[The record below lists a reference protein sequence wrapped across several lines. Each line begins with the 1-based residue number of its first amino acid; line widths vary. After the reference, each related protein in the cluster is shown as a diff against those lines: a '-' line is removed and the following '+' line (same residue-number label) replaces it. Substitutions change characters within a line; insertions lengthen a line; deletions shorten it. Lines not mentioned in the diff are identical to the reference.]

1 MSGPNSQSRVGFG
14 FWIAWVLAS
23 GAGYALQAWLAW
35 VAGDVAPY
43 AGDEVWAVYG
53 LVGGFFIGVTQ
64 WLVLRSVLR
73 EAGWWILA
81 CMAGYF
87 IGEVSA
93 LGVRE
98 QWVPLVYMAAVSLA
112 QWVVLQ
118 GHVRYSGWWVPVNA
132 FAMWLHSVLGGRF
145 GIVWGVSIATFLEDT
160 LGLNLG
166 PTAVDTGL
174 LVAET
179 MIGALC
185 GAITGALLVW
195 LLSHSK
201 EAPTREEP
209 TE

>member
-1 MSGPNSQSRVGFG
+1 
-14 FWIAWVLAS
+14 
-23 GAGYALQAWLAW
+23 
-35 VAGDVAPY
+35 
-43 AGDEVWAVYG
+43 
-53 LVGGFFIGVTQ
+53 
-64 WLVLRSVLR
+64 
-73 EAGWWILA
+73 
-81 CMAGYF
+81 MAGYF

-98 QWVPLVYMAAVSLA
+98 QWVPPVYMAAVSLA

-118 GHVRYSGWWVPVNA
+118 GHVRYSGWWVPGNA
-132 FAMWLHSVLGGRF
+132 FAMWVHSVVSGRF
-145 GIVWGVSIATFLEDT
+145 VMVWGVSIAWFLEDT

-179 MIGALC
+179 LAGALC

-201 EAPTREEP
+201 EAPTKQTP
-209 TE
+209 TDR